1 MCSSR
6 GTDDPASTAEI
17 STAVATRTPTRSPSA
32 IASETPLIV
41 SWSDSASSSTPA
53 AAARC
58 TTSAAGR
65 TPSEGVECD
74 CRSKRGA
81 TRAAYAIASG
91 GGVAVHAGPAD
102 GGFVGYAGE
111 RGDAP
116 RDDRAQTAH
125 GGGVAARLLEEDLVG
140 GSVAV
145 ELIAGGVG
153 LDSALARVEPQ
164 HLEVCKRCAHLVLV
178 DRVRLLELAH
188 GGDHLG
194 DQPALLSVSPKDQAD
209 VGRVR
214 GAQGVVVHR
223 KCSHWE
229 KTGGSVFGFFG
240 LRQVAV
246 AALGGR
252 LCSPRFS
259 SASVHFAGDSRR
271 GRGWTDEG
279 CGGSRRTRIGKRDA
293 KQRHRPDTTYG
304 GAVRTGDR
312 DAAER
317 AHAGHAGCAGGRHGA
332 AGPHVRAARPA
343 VPGLGGD
350 VAGEHVRDLA
360 LRAAAGGAP

>member
-17 STAVATRTPTRSPSA
+17 STAGTTRTPTRSPSA
-32 IASETPLIV
+32 IASETPLIA

-65 TPSEGVECD
+65 TPSEWVECD

-91 GGVAVHAGPAD
+91 AGVAVHAGPAD

-125 GGGVAARLLEEDLVG
+125 GGVVAAGLLEEDLVG

-164 HLEVCKRCAHLVLV
+164 HLEVCKRGAHLVLV

-194 DQPALLSVSPKDQAD
+194 DQPALLSMSPEDQAD

-223 KCSHWE
+223 KHSHWE
-229 KTGGSVFGFFG
+229 KTSGSVCGCFG
-240 LRQVAV
+240 LRRVAV

-279 CGGSRRTRIGKRDA
+279 RGGSRRPRIGKRDA
-293 KQRHRPDTTYG
+293 KQRHRPDTTHG